1 PLTPTEEEDMKYV
14 LLGYDSEGSLEG
26 LAAEDKRA
34 LHAAHRA
41 LHDDARALVDSPVR
55 VIAHYRVRPPRHTTT
70 VRRAGDEA
78 VRIAGPASQASEAV
92 RPLYRLKSDA
102 PAAVLALAARLPAVH
117 MGGTVEVWPLSE
129 PVGCGNWISRR
140 GSEFVLVDEPAE

>member
-1 PLTPTEEEDMKYV
+1 MKYV
-14 LLGYDSEGSLEG
+14 LLGYDTEGSLEG

-41 LHDDARALVDSPVR
+41 LHDDARALVDSSVR

-70 VRRAGDEA
+70 VRRAGDDV
-78 VRIAGPASQASEAV
+78 VRIDGPASQASEAL
-92 RPLYRLKSDA
+92 RALYLLESDD
-102 PAAVLALAARLPAVH
+102 PAAVLDLAARLPAVH

-129 PVGCGNWISRR
+129 PHQGPRAQPGRATDI
-140 GSEFVLVDEPAE
+140 DAEP